1 MTAEFVKK
9 KKNQK
14 YATMNNE
21 RTNMNLNMNFP
32 NNV

>member
-9 KKNQK
+9 KKQK